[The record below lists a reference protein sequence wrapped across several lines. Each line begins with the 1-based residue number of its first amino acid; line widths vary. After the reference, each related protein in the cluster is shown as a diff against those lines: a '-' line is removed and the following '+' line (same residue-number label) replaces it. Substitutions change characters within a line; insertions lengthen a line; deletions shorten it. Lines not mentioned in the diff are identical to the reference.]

1 MHVERYTYRSK
12 ADIAYQSIR
21 EQILDGRLEAG
32 SMLNQYEVA
41 DQLGISIT
49 PMREAVRRLSG
60 EGWIQIDS
68 HRNARI
74 AGLDLEEACDLLE
87 LRRILEPEAAGLAA
101 RRHTESDAAELSAA
115 EGALL
120 PVTRE
125 WGEDALARHARFH
138 QALYRACHNAA
149 LIRTLDDVWT
159 RSDRYRRHGLT
170 LPGGGEPR
178 TRDLDEHRKITEAVI
193 VGDSDRAMA
202 LVRSHIDNSLSAAAL
217 QPTSD

>member
-1 MHVERYTYRSK
+1 MERYTYRSK
-12 ADIAYQSIR
+12 ADIAYQAIR
-21 EQILDGRLEAG
+21 EQVLDGTLEAG
-32 SMLNQYEVA
+32 SMLNQYAVA

-74 AGLDLEEACDLLE
+74 AGLDPDEARDLLE

-101 RRHTESDAAELSAA
+101 QRRDEDDVAELSAA
-115 EGALL
+115 VEALL

-138 QALYRACHNAA
+138 QALYRASHNTA
-149 LIRTLDDVWT
+149 LARTLDDVWT

-170 LPGGGEPR
+170 LPEGSEPR
-178 TRDLDEHRKITEAVI
+178 TRDLDEHREIAQAVI
-193 VGDSDRAMA
+193 DQDSDRATT